1 MPVQRPIILLQF
13 NFCQIRTGFCLYVS
27 EISTF
32 RYRIF
37 STNNLIYSF
46 LFQEIILK
54 RAADMVETIYA
65 TQGMSFIP
73 PSPTPGNLMGMRQVG
88 GSQSNYG
95 APLSPYYPNSN
106 LLPPARGGVQ
116 QRPDMMNNDGSFMD
130 SSTDDVFA
138 EGEVIINENFNIQ
151 DLLLY
156 YFIIIF
162 FALRIKKRRY
172 KKITRSVF
180 GTLSNI
186 YERDFYKLV
195 NY

>member
-1 MPVQRPIILLQF
+1 
-13 NFCQIRTGFCLYVS
+13 
-27 EISTF
+27 
-32 RYRIF
+32 
-37 STNNLIYSF
+37 
-46 LFQEIILK
+46 
-54 RAADMVETIYA
+54 MVETIYA

-138 EGEVIINENFNIQ
+138 EGEVTINENFNIQ

-186 YERDFYKLV
+186 YERGFLR
-195 NY
+195 N